1 MARLPKCP
9 MCEIEVEKVEGEF
22 VKHSSK
28 TYHIKCF
35 EQFEIRKQ
43 HRYELLEY
51 ICELY
56 KVPMANGF
64 VTKQIK
70 EYETQYGYTLKGM
83 QMSLYYFHEIQG
95 NPVIQDEDNNKYKSR
110 GIGIVPHIYDE
121 AKRYFIK
128 MQQIQNSAQNIT
140 INTVAE
146 VVYIQ
151 PTKKRQKN
159 FIDIKGIA
167 NE

>member
-9 MCEIEVEKVEGEF
+9 ICETEVEKIEGEF
-22 VKHSSK
+22 IKHSSK
-28 TYHIKCF
+28 TYHINCYQK
-35 EQFEIRKQ
+35 FEIRKQ

-64 VTKQIK
+64 ITKQIK
-70 EYETQYGYTLKGM
+70 EYETQYNYTLKGI
-83 QMSLYYFHEIQG
+83 QMSLYYFYFVLG
-95 NPVIQDEDNNKYKSR
+95 NPIQEDADNMKYKTR
-110 GIGIVPHIYDE
+110 GIGIVPHIYEE

-128 MQQIQNSAQNIT
+128 MQQIENSAKNIE

-146 VVYIQ
+146 VIYLQ
-151 PTKKRQKN
+151 PTKKKQKN
-159 FIDIKGIA
+159 FIDIEGIA